1 MAHDLQLQIE
11 PLEFDYATDQ
21 EWETGSPNRSSR
33 DYIKWVQ
40 QSLNQIMG
48 LHLAVDGISGTQTR
62 SAVRSFQQQHG
73 LAVDGIV
80 GSQTERA
87 LITAGAGNPPGV
99 VPSPSVPSQ
108 PSPGATPSASWVL
121 PPDVRAAGERQLV
134 RYDSPPPWDNGKN
147 CTGSLTSGAADLRDY
162 IRATFRG
169 TSSIGGYN
177 CRQNT
182 ANLAE
187 TSVHGTGRALDIM
200 IPLVNRRANSAVGDP
215 IANWLVQ
222 NAAAIGIQYVIWNH
236 IRWSGS
242 RSGRKDGDYGGPSPH
257 IDHIHVELNR
267 DGAARSTPWFSSRTQ
282 PVVPTPSPSGF
293 RPLPVETPGGG
304 RIQDKRAPA
313 AADLVTVTGVG
324 GKRIQLHRLAA
335 DAWRAMVSAARVAG
349 ISEPLLLPTSG
360 YRSPEYQQQL
370 WDEAL
375 ARYGSPEAARKWV
388 APPGSSAHQSGRA
401 MDLYLGGKNDSG
413 NVNSLRTLAAYKWLV
428 ANAQRFGFYPYGAE
442 PWHWEYNPPA

>member
-1 MAHDLQLQIE
+1 MAHDFQFQIE
-11 PLEFDYATDQ
+11 PLKFDYEMA
-21 EWETGSPNRSSR
+21 EAGETGTPDRSSR

-40 QSLNQIMG
+40 QSLNQILG
-48 LHLAVDGISGTQTR
+48 LKLSVDGIRGAQTR
-62 SAVRSFQQQHG
+62 SAIRSFQQKHG
-73 LAVDGIV
+73 LAIDGVV
-80 GSQTERA
+80 GPQTEQA
-87 LITAGAGNPPGV
+87 LIATGAGAPPG
-99 VPSPSVPSQ
+99 
-108 PSPGATPSASWVL
+108 
-121 PPDVRAAGERQLV
+121 D
-134 RYDSPPPWDNGKN
+134 
-147 CTGSLTSGAADLRDY
+147 
-162 IRATFRG
+162 G
-169 TSSIGGYN
+169 TS
-177 CRQNT
+177 
-182 ANLAE
+182 
-187 TSVHGTGRALDIM
+187 
-200 IPLVNRRANSAVGDP
+200 P
-215 IANWLVQ
+215 
-222 NAAAIGIQYVIWNH
+222 
-236 IRWSGS
+236 
-242 RSGRKDGDYGGPSPH
+242 
-257 IDHIHVELNR
+257 
-267 DGAARSTPWFSSRTQ
+267 TPVT
-282 PVVPTPSPSGF
+282 PTPSPSGF

-401 MDLYLGGKNDSG
+401 MDLYLGGKNDSR